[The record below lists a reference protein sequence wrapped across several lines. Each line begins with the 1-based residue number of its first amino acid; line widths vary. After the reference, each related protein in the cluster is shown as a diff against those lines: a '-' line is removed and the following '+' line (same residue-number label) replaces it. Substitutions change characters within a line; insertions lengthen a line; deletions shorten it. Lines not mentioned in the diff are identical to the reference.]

1 MLWIKQT
8 EVLKK
13 NILITIIGPTAIGK
27 TSLSIA
33 LAQHFGCDII
43 SCDSRQFFKEMKI
56 GTAVPTDAELAGAP
70 HHFIQNKSI
79 FENYTVGDFEKEAI
93 AKLDELF
100 LKNNIQIMVGG
111 SGLYVDAVLK
121 GLDSFPAIAPE
132 IRDEVRTTFEE
143 KGLDYLQN
151 TLKELDALYY
161 ESLLQNNPQTLQNPN
176 RMMRFVEVCLGTSKP
191 YSSFINKKENNRNFT
206 PIVIGLEAN
215 REIMYNRINQRVDI
229 MLNEGQL
236 QEAERLFPNKEL
248 NALQTVGYREL
259 FDYFEGKIT
268 LDFAI
273 EEIKKNTRRFSKRQL
288 TWFKRT
294 ENTIWFDYLTD
305 RKEIIDNLQLI
316 IHNLKCQ

>member
-1 MLWIKQT
+1 MNYN
-8 EVLKK
+8 LKPETK
-13 NILITIIGPTAIGK
+13 NKLIVVIGPTAIGK

-56 GTAVPTDAELAGAP
+56 GTAVPNDEELASAN

-121 GLDSFPAIAPE
+121 GFDSFPE
-132 IRDEVRTTFEE
+132 IDLKVRDQVRLNYEA
-143 KGLDYLQN
+143 KGMDYLQN
-151 TLKELDALYY
+151 QLQELDVVYY
-161 ESLLQNNPQTLQNPN
+161 NFIAETNPQTLQNPQ
-176 RMMRFVEVCLGTSKP
+176 RMMRFVEVCIGTGKP
-191 YSSFINKKENNRNFT
+191 YSSFLNKEKNQRNFT
-206 PIVIGLEAN
+206 PIIIGLEAE
-215 REIMYNRINQRVDI
+215 RAVMYERINQRVAI
-229 MLNEGQL
+229 MMKEGL
-236 QEAERLFPNKEL
+236 LAEAEELFPYKDL

-259 FDYFEGKIT
+259 FDFFEEKIT

-273 EEIKKNTRRFSKRQL
+273 EEIKKNTRRFAKRQM
-288 TWFKRT
+288 TWFKKDET
-294 ENTIWFDYLTD
+294 VNWFSPFDQEN
-305 RKEIIDNLQLI
+305 IINFI
-316 IHNLKCQ
+316 SNKI